1 MSNDRIERKIE
12 RPFTIVYNDFIDNSG
27 VLSCTEK
34 MVMLVL
40 MRYGEKSFPSVP
52 KIARSVGTTDR
63 TVQNTIKSLIK
74 KGIVKK
80 EYRFSEKGDHTT
92 NIYTIID
99 NAEVWAAKTEE
110 EMKAAAE
117 ETELEKAMRIV
128 KEHGGIV
135 NFPENAKKPVSDMGV
150 SEAGNLDNSSKFN
163 KNDSAESEKSQEVE
177 ADQIDKNSQKPAE
190 ADQMN
195 PKPAEIDSK
204 SQVPG
209 QSDRNSQEPTEADQT
224 NQNPTGTAQK
234 SQEVPEIDRNR
245 QKSKETDRKEQY
257 SMEFLHSHYGYD
269 LIRPMHHAHDEN
281 VDSVFSVLYDV
292 LNSKSAYIRVGQEE
306 KPAEVV
312 KSKLLK
318 LDHECLEY
326 VIQKFKDQTD
336 RIQAPIPWLIT
347 VLYKGREQFDLD
359 ITNQVSHDMWT

>member
-52 KIARSVGTTDR
+52 KIARSVGATDR

-99 NAEVWAAKTEE
+99 NAAVWAAKTEE
-110 EMKAAAE
+110 EMKAAAK

-128 KEHGGIV
+128 KEHGGVI
-135 NFPENAKKPVSDMGV
+135 NFPENAKLPTSDMAV
-150 SEAGNLDNSSKFN
+150 SEVSNSDKSLKFN
-163 KNDSAESEKSQEVE
+163 KNDSAEPEKSQEVE
-177 ADQIDKNSQKPAE
+177 ANRIDK
-190 ADQMN
+190 
-195 PKPAEIDSK
+195 
-204 SQVPG
+204 
-209 QSDRNSQEPTEADQT
+209 NSQEPTEADQMS
-224 NQNPTGTAQK
+224 QEPTEAAQK
-234 SQEVPEIDRNR
+234 CQEVPEIDRNR
-245 QKSKETDRKEQY
+245 QKPKQTDRKEQY
-257 SMEFLHSHYGYD
+257 SMEFLHSHYRYD